1 MVKVLPCEKPP
12 RTFLESST
20 GAEWMR
26 RPRGL
31 STVRVVPTSC
41 GVGLGVTIVTAVGVL
56 DGGGVRDGLDGTP
69 AQPETITNAPTAAA
83 SPTTRGTRG
92 IPPCVRRRGRAGIL
106 PPGRRLLEGR
116 NRPRGAIRI
125 VPRSAYRRGFA
136 PGRRSPRTSRPR
148 DAARRAGH
156 HGERRP

>member
-41 GVGLGVTIVTAVGVL
+41 GVGRGVTVVSAVGGL
-56 DGGGVRDGLDGTP
+56 GGGGGAREGLDGPP
-69 AQPETITNAPTAAA
+69 AHPETITSAPPAAA
-83 SPTTRGTRG
+83 SAPTRGTRG
-92 IPPCVRRRGRAGIL
+92 IPPCVRQRGRAGI
-106 PPGRRLLEGR
+106 PPPRRRLLEGR
-116 NRPRGAIRI
+116 NRLRGAIGI
-125 VPRSAYRRGFA
+125 VPRSACRRGFA
-136 PGRRSPRTSRPR
+136 PGRQSPRPCRPR
-148 DAARRAGH
+148 EAAARAGH
-156 HGERRP
+156 PGE